1 MDFSNTDFD
10 YQNEQNVYPPTSLFL
25 PYLVRFLDY

>member
-10 YQNEQNVYPPTSLFL
+10 YQNALNAYLPMPTSPFL
-25 PYLVRFLDY
+25 PNLVWF

>member
-10 YQNEQNVYPPTSLFL
+10 YQNAEIVYPRVSPVL
-25 PYLVRFLDY
+25 PYLVQFLDY